1 MWYEKVFQWIVD
13 SLFDRMIKLEEEDD
27 STEFIN
33 CLATVYS
40 FTKSCPSLL
49 RDSHISLLQ
58 PYLNA
63 TEDVSYLVITLML
76 TGLTFC

>member
-49 RDSHISLLQ
+49 RESHISLLQ

-63 TEDVSYLVITLML
+63 TEDVSFVSVKRVL
-76 TGLTFC
+76 TCLISL